1 MNIKIDQRLIRELA
15 KVKNF
20 KEVMYDLSDC
30 SSTAKSLKMSV
41 LCNDY
46 SMEEMDYDD
55 IQGVANLIVK
65 QLDKSICNLYDIEE
79 QMQEE
84 KNRFAR
90 LIYAF
95 INNGDIDKAKSELEK
110 VLDPNVQLNVNN

>member
-1 MNIKIDQRLIRELA
+1 MNMKTDQRLIGELT

-20 KEVMYDLSDC
+20 KDVIYDLSDC
-30 SSTAKSLKMSV
+30 SSTIKSLKMSV
-41 LCNDY
+41 LCNEY

-55 IQGVANLIVK
+55 IKGVANLIVK

-84 KNRFAR
+84 KNRLVR

-110 VLDPNVQLNVNN
+110 VLGPNVQLNVNN